1 MVTVLRLLMQGTW
14 DQFETHAEQR
24 TDSPIW
30 IYNQKFVVPL
40 LSQLR
45 AGGPDGELLFP
56 QDRIHEAAGA
66 LDTNT
71 FEVKTVDEAGQ
82 VTSLGRALYIQARLL
97 LALAS

>member
-1 MVTVLRLLMQGTW
+1 MYSMVTVLRLLMQDTW

-45 AGGPDGELLFP
+45 AGGPDGQLLFP

-71 FEVKTVDEAGQ
+71 FEVKTVDS
-82 VTSLGRALYIQARLL
+82 VSLPGL
-97 LALAS
+97 